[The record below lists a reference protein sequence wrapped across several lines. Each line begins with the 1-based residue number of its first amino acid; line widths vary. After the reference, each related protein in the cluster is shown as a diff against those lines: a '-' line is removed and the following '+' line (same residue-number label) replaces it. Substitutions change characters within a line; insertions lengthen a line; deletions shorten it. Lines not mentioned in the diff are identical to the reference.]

1 MMVCNSKYF
10 SILQKKPQHF
20 IIHVRGW
27 PVSQIQQA
35 ITICKQIVF
44 TFCNASYL
52 NSHFW
57 WHRSHQM
64 HDSSTLLLKDATA
77 LLSYRY
83 GNNNS
88 VFSLAFFCSS
98 QFFNNYTA
106 VPENSTF
113 YSILSTGAKKKPMG
127 EINCSSLWISFNRLL
142 ESTLLS
148 FSKTIRINNR
158 FDDLYGLMVDNFW
171 WLFWWVVFQIERIV

>member
-1 MMVCNSKYF
+1 MDNCIMHKGRRYDQHSWYILDIFLSSKY
-10 SILQKKPQHF
+10 L
-20 IIHVRGW
+20 IIMGW
-27 PVSQIQQA
+27 PMSQIQQA

-83 GNNNS
+83 GNNDS

-113 YSILSTGAKKKPMG
+113 YFILSTAAKKK
-127 EINCSSLWISFNRLL
+127 INGWN
-142 ESTLLS
+142 
-148 FSKTIRINNR
+148 
-158 FDDLYGLMVDNFW
+158 
-171 WLFWWVVFQIERIV
+171 

>member
-1 MMVCNSKYF
+1 MHIPKLNSQNDDGMQLKIF
-10 SILQKKPQHF
+10 FLPPRKNQHF
-20 IIHVRGW
+20 IIQVRGW

-83 GNNNS
+83 GNNDS

-127 EINCSSLWISFNRLL
+127 EINCSSLWISFD
-142 ESTLLS
+142 TLLKS
-148 FSKTIRINNR
+148 FLEY
-158 FDDLYGLMVDNFW
+158 FDIWQIW
-171 WLFWWVVFQIERIV
+171 WFIWSDGR

>member
-1 MMVCNSKYF
+1 MVCNSKYF
-10 SILQKKPQHF
+10 PFSKKTQHF
-20 IIHVRGW
+20 IIRVRGW

-83 GNNNS
+83 GNNDS

-127 EINCSSLWISFNRLL
+127 EINCSSLWIS
-142 ESTLLS
+142 
-148 FSKTIRINNR
+148 
-158 FDDLYGLMVDNFW
+158 LYEKVHFIEYYSSMVTK
-171 WLFWWVVFQIERIV
+171 LR

>member
-1 MMVCNSKYF
+1 
-10 SILQKKPQHF
+10 
-20 IIHVRGW
+20 
-27 PVSQIQQA
+27 
-35 ITICKQIVF
+35 
-44 TFCNASYL
+44 
-52 NSHFW
+52 
-57 WHRSHQM
+57 M

-83 GNNNS
+83 GNNDS

-127 EINCSSLWISFNRLL
+127 EINCSSLRASFNRLL
-142 ESTLLS
+142 ESTLESL
-148 FSKTIRINNR
+148 FKNFRIYDR
-158 FDDLYGLMVDNFW
+158 FDDLQGGQDHFFPKEMLIS
-171 WLFWWVVFQIERIV
+171 LSILKLH

>member
-1 MMVCNSKYF
+1 MMVCNSKY
-10 SILQKKPQHF
+10 SPSPRKNQHF
-20 IIHVRGW
+20 IIQVRGW

-83 GNNNS
+83 GNNDS

-98 QFFNNYTA
+98 QFFNNHTA

-113 YSILSTGAKKKPMG
+113 YFILSTGAKKNQWVKLIVVHF
-127 EINCSSLWISFNRLL
+127 EFHSIHY
-142 ESTLLS
+142 
-148 FSKTIRINNR
+148 SK
-158 FDDLYGLMVDNFW
+158 
-171 WLFWWVVFQIERIV
+171 VF